1 MFGNIDTKRNS
12 VLIQH
17 LSTTTPTDRNTWGS
31 DETINKSAGDGM
43 GSLQYDKMAA
53 SWNAN
58 MYIDPQE
65 GIQAPRFWSLAQH
78 AKNMLAP
85 SIKTQLE
92 KVAESVARLWSVSD
106 PDLFETGFFVGPR
119 LFVSRLR
126 HGTLK
131 AANLENMSVAGYVS
145 TASWGETCPQ
155 SATPVKCL
163 LASDSADFGLFLVI
177 DKSFRAPSYHEL
189 PDQSLQDMLKSL
201 HYGDTVVAI
210 SFNGTP
216 DRNLLEERNDQRY
229 AEDIVPILH
238 PNAKTVASGYIV
250 GLPAK
255 DDESNDSNF
264 RISSSLWVGSSGGP
278 IFLLRGGYIQLIGM
292 VSLYA
297 GDREGNDAALL
308 FDWHYNRMKV
318 AIKRAQEQNLM
329 VCCNDELPV
338 IRKIESK
345 PKKKIRKDVRFAP
358 LPKPTPRVKIPPRD
372 EDDPYNQNII
382 QSPTTITS
390 PDTTTLLTNTPIR
403 RPP

>member
-12 VLIQH
+12 VLFH
-17 LSTTTPTDRNTWGS
+17 PFVSTTTTTNRTTWGS
-31 DETINKSAGDGM
+31 DETISKSAGDGL

-78 AKNMLAP
+78 AKDMLVP
-85 SIKTQLE
+85 NVKTRLE
-92 KVAESVARLWSVSD
+92 EVAESVARLWSVSD

-126 HGTLK
+126 LGTLK
-131 AANLENMSVAGYVS
+131 AAKLENMSVAGYVS
-145 TASWGETCPQ
+145 LASWGETCPQ

-163 LASDSADFGLFLVI
+163 WASDAADFGLFLVL
-177 DKSFRAPSYHEL
+177 DKNFRAPSYCEL

-229 AEDIVPILH
+229 ASLDEDDRPKIPEDIVPILH

-255 DDESNDSNF
+255 DDDSNSSNF
-264 RISSSLWVGSSGGP
+264 RISSSLWAGSSGGP
-278 IFLLRGGYIQLIGM
+278 IFLLRGGHIQLIGM

-308 FDWHYNRMKV
+308 FDWHNSKMKV
-318 AIKRAQEQNLM
+318 AIKRAQEQN
-329 VCCNDELPV
+329 VG
-338 IRKIESK
+338 
-345 PKKKIRKDVRFAP
+345 
-358 LPKPTPRVKIPPRD
+358 
-372 EDDPYNQNII
+372 
-382 QSPTTITS
+382 
-390 PDTTTLLTNTPIR
+390 
-403 RPP
+403 